1 MLKLRFSVLGI
12 AAIAVFSLGSLTDRA
27 LAQEKQGDVESE
39 RDGQGDVTLKIQGD
53 KGARFSGACS
63 VGEERREIS
72 GQAPESFEFDLKGRS
87 LSCEIDKQGSQSDE
101 LEVVLSDE
109 NIHSVQRLGGAQ
121 GTLKITFDG
130 DGSLSSVSSS
140 SQTTVSSDGG
150 SSSLSKAEEKALR
163 GLGDRIEQRVD
174 AVLERVKP

>member
-27 LAQEKQGDVESE
+27 LAQEKQGDVERA
-39 RDGQGDVTLKIQGD
+39 RDGQGDVTLRIQGD

-63 VGEERREIS
+63 LGEERREIS
-72 GQAPESFEFDLKGRS
+72 GQAPESFEFDLKGRE

-101 LEVVLSDE
+101 LEVVLSGE

-121 GTLKITFDG
+121 GTLKMTYDG
-130 DGSLSSVSSS
+130 DGSFSSMSSS
-140 SQTTVSSDGG
+140 SQTTVSNDGG
-150 SSSLSKAEEKALR
+150 SSLSRAEEQALEN
-163 GLGDRIEQRVD
+163 LDDRIEQRVD
-174 AVLERVKP
+174 DILKRVLQ